1 MKIQIIDIGTKS
13 FEDAYQYQLEKV
25 DKLVDK
31 RNDQEF
37 AGYFIYVGHPH
48 VYTLGKH
55 GKTDNLLI
63 SEQLLS
69 KINASFVRTDRGG
82 DITYHGPGQIVGY
95 PILDLMKLQISPKN
109 YVFNLEELIIRVL
122 AKYGIKGDRING
134 SIGVWLDVD
143 KPQPRKICSI
153 GIRITR
159 NITMHG
165 FALNVNNDLKYFSYI
180 NPCGF
185 TNIAVTSIAN
195 ELAHSVDL
203 EEVKKEILI
212 NFQEI
217 FAIQL
222 I

>member
-1 MKIQIIDIGTKS
+1 MKIKIIDIGTKS

-25 DKLVDK
+25 DELVDK
-31 RNDQEF
+31 RNEQEF
-37 AGYFIYVGHPH
+37 AGCFIYVEHPH
-48 VYTLGKH
+48 VYTLGRH

-69 KINASFVRTDRGG
+69 KINASFVKTDRGG

-109 YVFNLEELIIRVL
+109 YVFNLEKVIIRVL

-143 KPQPRKICSI
+143 KPKPRKICSI

>member
-1 MKIQIIDIGTKS
+1 MKIKIIDIGTKS

-25 DKLVDK
+25 DELVDK
-31 RNDQEF
+31 RNEQEF
-37 AGYFIYVGHPH
+37 AGCFIYVEHPH
-48 VYTLGKH
+48 VYTLGRH

-69 KINASFVRTDRGG
+69 KINASFVKTDRGG

-109 YVFNLEELIIRVL
+109 YVFNLEEVIIRVL

-143 KPQPRKICSI
+143 KPKPRKICSI

-217 FAIQL
+217 FGVTL
-222 I
+222 V

>member
-1 MKIQIIDIGTKS
+1 MKIKIIDIGTKS

-31 RNDQEF
+31 RNEQEF
-37 AGYFIYVGHPH
+37 AGCFIYVEHPH
-48 VYTLGKH
+48 VYTLGRH

-69 KINASFVRTDRGG
+69 KINASFVKTDRGG

-212 NFQEI
+212 NFQKI

>member
-1 MKIQIIDIGTKS
+1 MKIKIIDIGTKS

-25 DKLVDK
+25 DELVDK
-31 RNDQEF
+31 RNEQEF
-37 AGYFIYVGHPH
+37 AGCFIYVEHPH
-48 VYTLGKH
+48 VYTLGRH

-109 YVFNLEELIIRVL
+109 YVFNLEEVIIRVL

-143 KPQPRKICSI
+143 KPKPRKICSI

-203 EEVKKEILI
+203 DEVKKEILI

>member
-1 MKIQIIDIGTKS
+1 MKIKIIDIGTKS

-25 DKLVDK
+25 DELVNK

-37 AGYFIYVGHPH
+37 AGYFIYVEHPH

>member
-1 MKIQIIDIGTKS
+1 MKIKIIDIGTKN

-25 DKLVDK
+25 DELVNK
-31 RNDQEF
+31 RNDPEF
-37 AGYFIYVGHPH
+37 AGYFIYVEHPH

-69 KINASFVRTDRGG
+69 KINANFVRTDRGG

-95 PILDLMKLQISPKN
+95 PILDLMKLQIGPKL
-109 YVFNLEELIIRVL
+109 YVFNLEEVIIKVL
-122 AKYGIKGDRING
+122 NKYGIQGNRING
-134 SIGVWLDVD
+134 SIGVWLDID

-195 ELAHSVDL
+195 ELGHLIDL
-203 EEVKKEILI
+203 DEVKKEILI

-217 FAIQL
+217 FGVTL

>member
-1 MKIQIIDIGTKS
+1 MKIKIIDIGTKS

-31 RNDQEF
+31 RNEQEF
-37 AGYFIYVGHPH
+37 AGCFIYVEHPH
-48 VYTLGKH
+48 VYTLGRH

-212 NFQEI
+212 NFQKI

>member
-1 MKIQIIDIGTKS
+1 MKIKIIDIGTKS

-25 DKLVDK
+25 DELVDK
-31 RNDQEF
+31 RNEQEF
-37 AGYFIYVGHPH
+37 AGCFIYVEHPH
-48 VYTLGKH
+48 VYTLGRH

-69 KINASFVRTDRGG
+69 KINASFVKTDRGG

-109 YVFNLEELIIRVL
+109 YVFNLEEVIIRVL

>member
-37 AGYFIYVGHPH
+37 AGYFIYVEHPH

-212 NFQEI
+212 NFQKI

>member
-37 AGYFIYVGHPH
+37 AGYFIYVEHPH

>member
-1 MKIQIIDIGTKS
+1 MKIKIIDIGTKS

-25 DKLVDK
+25 DELVDK
-31 RNDQEF
+31 RNEQEF
-37 AGYFIYVGHPH
+37 AGCFIYVEHPH
-48 VYTLGKH
+48 VYTLGRH

-69 KINASFVRTDRGG
+69 KINASFVKTDRGG

-109 YVFNLEELIIRVL
+109 YVFNLEEVIIRVL

-203 EEVKKEILI
+203 DEVKKEILI

>member
-1 MKIQIIDIGTKS
+1 MKIKIIDIGTKS

-25 DKLVDK
+25 DELVDK
-31 RNDQEF
+31 RNEQEF
-37 AGYFIYVGHPH
+37 AGCFIYVEHPH
-48 VYTLGKH
+48 VYTLGRH

-69 KINASFVRTDRGG
+69 KINASFVKTDRGG

-109 YVFNLEELIIRVL
+109 YVFNLEEVIIRVL

-143 KPQPRKICSI
+143 KPKPRKICSI

>member
-1 MKIQIIDIGTKS
+1 MKIKIIDIGTKS

-25 DKLVDK
+25 DELVDK
-31 RNDQEF
+31 RNEQEF
-37 AGYFIYVGHPH
+37 AGCFIYVEHPH
-48 VYTLGKH
+48 VYTLGRH

-69 KINASFVRTDRGG
+69 KINASFVKTDRGG

>member
-1 MKIQIIDIGTKS
+1 MKIKIIDIGTKS

-25 DKLVDK
+25 DELVDK
-31 RNDQEF
+31 RNEQEF
-37 AGYFIYVGHPH
+37 AGCFIYVEHPH
-48 VYTLGKH
+48 VYTLGRH

-69 KINASFVRTDRGG
+69 KINASFVKTDRGG

-109 YVFNLEELIIRVL
+109 YVFNLEEVIIRVL

-143 KPQPRKICSI
+143 KPKPRKICSI

-203 EEVKKEILI
+203 DEVKKEILI

>member
-1 MKIQIIDIGTKS
+1 MKIKIIDIGTKS

-25 DKLVDK
+25 EELVDK
-31 RNDQEF
+31 RNEQEF
-37 AGYFIYVGHPH
+37 AGYFIYVEHPH
-48 VYTLGKH
+48 VYTLGRH

-69 KINASFVRTDRGG
+69 KINASFVKTDRGG

-95 PILDLMKLQISPKN
+95 PILDLMKLQIGPKH
-109 YVFNLEELIIRVL
+109 YVFNVEEVIIRVL

>member
-1 MKIQIIDIGTKS
+1 MKIKIIDIGTKS

-25 DKLVDK
+25 DELVDK
-31 RNDQEF
+31 RNEQEF
-37 AGYFIYVGHPH
+37 AGCFIYVEHPH
-48 VYTLGKH
+48 VYTLGRH

-69 KINASFVRTDRGG
+69 KINASFVKTDRGG

-212 NFQEI
+212 NFQKI

>member
-1 MKIQIIDIGTKS
+1 MKIKIIDIGTKD

-25 DKLVDK
+25 DELVDS
-31 RNDQEF
+31 RNDKEL
-37 AGYFIYVGHPH
+37 AGYFIYVEHPH

-69 KINASFVRTDRGG
+69 KINASFAKTDRGG

-95 PILDLMKLQISPKN
+95 PILDLMKLQMGPKH
-109 YVFNLEELIIRVL
+109 YVFNIEEVIIKVL

-143 KPQPRKICSI
+143 KPQSRKICSI

-180 NPCGF
+180 NPCGL
-185 TNIAVTSIAN
+185 TNIAVTSVAN
-195 ELAHSVDL
+195 ELGHIVDL

-217 FAIQL
+217 FDVRL

>member
-1 MKIQIIDIGTKS
+1 MKIKIIDIGTKS

-25 DKLVDK
+25 DELVDK
-31 RNDQEF
+31 RNEQEF
-37 AGYFIYVGHPH
+37 AGYFIYVEHPH
-48 VYTLGKH
+48 VYTLGRH

-69 KINASFVRTDRGG
+69 KINASFVKTDRGG

-109 YVFNLEELIIRVL
+109 YVFNLEEVIIRVL
-122 AKYGIKGDRING
+122 AKYGIHADRING

>member
-1 MKIQIIDIGTKS
+1 MKIKIIDIGTKS

-25 DKLVDK
+25 DELVDK
-31 RNDQEF
+31 RNEQEF
-37 AGYFIYVGHPH
+37 AGCFIYVEHPH
-48 VYTLGKH
+48 VYTLGRH

-69 KINASFVRTDRGG
+69 KINASFVKTDRGG

-109 YVFNLEELIIRVL
+109 YVFNLEEVIIRVL

-143 KPQPRKICSI
+143 KPKPRKICSI

-165 FALNVNNDLKYFSYI
+165 FALNVNTDLKYFSYI

>member
-1 MKIQIIDIGTKS
+1 MKIKIIDIGTKS

-25 DKLVDK
+25 EELVDK
-31 RNDQEF
+31 RNEQEF
-37 AGYFIYVGHPH
+37 AGYFIYVEHPH
-48 VYTLGKH
+48 VYTLGRH

-69 KINASFVRTDRGG
+69 KINASFVQTDRGG

-95 PILDLMKLQISPKN
+95 PILDLMKLQMGPKH
-109 YVFNLEELIIRVL
+109 YVFNVEEVIIRVL

-180 NPCGF
+180 NPCGL

>member
-1 MKIQIIDIGTKS
+1 
-13 FEDAYQYQLEKV
+13 
-25 DKLVDK
+25 
-31 RNDQEF
+31 
-37 AGYFIYVGHPH
+37 
-48 VYTLGKH
+48 
-55 GKTDNLLI
+55 
-63 SEQLLS
+63 
-69 KINASFVRTDRGG
+69 
-82 DITYHGPGQIVGY
+82 
-95 PILDLMKLQISPKN
+95 
-109 YVFNLEELIIRVL
+109 
-122 AKYGIKGDRING
+122 
-134 SIGVWLDVD
+134 
-143 KPQPRKICSI
+143 
-153 GIRITR
+153 
-159 NITMHG
+159 MHG